1 VNAWNRRGSPD
12 RRPTRSRGGPAH
24 IAMEIDMTREL
35 RTEQELMQ
43 IVSRAL
49 ADNPDTTGWS
59 PTAIQEHIED
69 EGGCNWDI
77 DYLHGDSKSA
87 NVKEIVMPA
96 ASKVINDLRS
106 RYNLL

>member
-1 VNAWNRRGSPD
+1 LKARNRRGSPE
-12 RRPTRSRGGPAH
+12 RYTARSRGAPVR

-35 RTEQELMQ
+35 RTEQDLME

-59 PTAIQEHIED
+59 PTAIQEHVED
-69 EGGCNWDI
+69 EEGCNWDI
-77 DYLHGDSKSA
+77 DYLHGDSRSA
-87 NVKEIVMPA
+87 NVREIVMPA
-96 ASKVINDLRS
+96 ASKVINDLRR